1 MEDARDFAAR
11 ASVSVEAVELLRA
24 SEVIDLHLETYI
36 PPRLWGYDL
45 HANHLGRFPWGYFF
59 GHLDLPRVHSGGLT
73 GAMWSIA
80 TNITRPGS
88 RRPGIAQVNV
98 EGLQAALK
106 QDAKVAVVR
115 NRTEYDAARAEGR
128 HAALITIQGG
138 NAFEAG
144 FDDPS
149 GVITRVT
156 VVHLSNSTFGDT
168 SSPAR
173 LGKARGL
180 TERGREY
187 VRALNRDRVFVDL
200 AHASEQTFWDALEV
214 HDRAQPPIVTHTCMR
229 SVNDMWR
236 NISDK
241 QAKAIA
247 DLGGVVGVMF
257 HRGFLGRSHD
267 GRATDGRHVIT
278 HLEAV
283 IRAGGEHAAA
293 LGSDYDG
300 FIVPPADLLDGGVAF
315 ARLVQYMLDAKW
327 STERVQNVLGQNF
340 LRSFAA
346 LRP

>member
-1 MEDARDFAAR
+1 MEDAKDFAAR
-11 ASVSVEAVELLRA
+11 ANVSLEAVQLLRA

-45 HANHLGRFPWGYFF
+45 HKDHLGRFPWGYFF

-80 TNITRPGS
+80 TNITRSGPK
-88 RRPGIAQVNV
+88 RPSIAKANV
-98 EGLQAALK
+98 EGLQAALR
-106 QDAKVAVVR
+106 QDPRVSVVR
-115 NRTEYDAARAEGR
+115 NRSEYDAARREGR

-138 NAFEAG
+138 NAFEDG
-144 FDDPS
+144 FVDAS

-180 TERGREY
+180 TDLGRAY
-187 VRALNRDRVFVDL
+187 IRALNQGRVFVDL

-214 HDRAQPPIVTHTCMR
+214 HDRTQPPIVTHTCMR

-236 NISDK
+236 NITDK

-257 HRGFLGRSHD
+257 HRGFLGRRHD
-267 GRATDGRHVIT
+267 GKPTDGRHVIT
-278 HLEAV
+278 HLEA
-283 IRAGGEHAAA
+283 ILRAGGEHAAA

-300 FIVPPADLLDGGVAF
+300 FIVPPSDLLDGGVAF

-327 STERVQNVLGQNF
+327 TTERIQNVLGQNF